1 MYRYREP
8 PVSFSHEDSLMITPN
23 MTLLYVD
30 NPEKS
35 AIFYRQLLGRE
46 PVEFSPTFALFVLS
60 NGFKLAMWSKHTVEP
75 AATAAGGGSE
85 IGFLCEQPQQ
95 VDALCQQCR
104 ELGAEIIQQP
114 VTLDFGYTFVAVDPD
129 DHRLR
134 GYALS
139 L

>member
-1 MYRYREP
+1 MT
-8 PVSFSHEDSLMITPN
+8 TPN

-30 NPEKS
+30 SPEKS
-35 AIFYRQLLGRE
+35 VVFYRRLLGRE
-46 PVEFSPTFALFVLS
+46 PVEFSPTFALFVLN

-75 AATAAGGGSE
+75 AATAAGGGGE

-95 VDALCQQCR
+95 VDVLCQHWR
-104 ELGAEIIQQP
+104 ELGVEIIQQP
-114 VTLDFGYTFVAVDPD
+114 VSLDFGYAFVATDPD
-129 DHRLR
+129 GHRLR